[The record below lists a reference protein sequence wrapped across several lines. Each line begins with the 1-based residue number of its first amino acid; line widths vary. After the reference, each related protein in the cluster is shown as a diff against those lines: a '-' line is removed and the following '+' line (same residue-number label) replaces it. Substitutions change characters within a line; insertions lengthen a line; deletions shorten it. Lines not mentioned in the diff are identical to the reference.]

1 MKRSGVKVVVYEP
14 YYKADAANEV
24 AKRAGG
30 TAIEVATEVGG
41 LPGTDDV
48 FSKFDALVSKLSG
61 ASSGKSGGSK

>member
-1 MKRSGVKVVVYEP
+1 MKNSGVKVVVYEP

-30 TAIEVATEVGG
+30 TAVEIATEVGG

-48 FSKFDALVSKLSG
+48 FAKFDKMVSSLTDVLSG
-61 ASSGKSGGSK
+61 KPGGPK